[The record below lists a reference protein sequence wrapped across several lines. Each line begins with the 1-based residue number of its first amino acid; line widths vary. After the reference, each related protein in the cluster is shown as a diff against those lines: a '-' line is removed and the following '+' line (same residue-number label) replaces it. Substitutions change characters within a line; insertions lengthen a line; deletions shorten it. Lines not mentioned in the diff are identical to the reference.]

1 MTIYTPN
8 PILPSTKKSE
18 TVILLHGIWMK
29 GPYLY
34 LLAKRL
40 RAQGYR
46 ATCFSYRSL
55 QNSPSKTVAHLYHHI
70 EGLEAE
76 ITHFVGHSLGGL
88 LIQRLFEIYPKQRP
102 GRVVTLGSP
111 FTGSI
116 VAQRLYTHPLGRH
129 LLGRSTEDGLL
140 IESLPPWQFTQKL
153 GSVAGTWNFGI
164 GQFITRLPYP
174 NDGMVSVAETKL
186 PGMADHCLVNTNHAG
201 LPLSSIVAQRIVTF
215 LRYGCFTQ

>member
-1 MTIYTPN
+1 MVYTPSST
-8 PILPSTKKSE
+8 LPAAKKPE
-18 TVILLHGIWMK
+18 TVVLLHGIWMK

-46 ATCFSYRSL
+46 TICFSYRSL
-55 QNSPSKTVAHLYHHI
+55 QDSPHKTIACLHRRI

-88 LIQRLFEIYPKQRP
+88 LVQRLFEIYPEQKP
-102 GRVVTLGSP
+102 GRIVALGSP

-116 VAQRLYTHPLGRH
+116 VAQRLYTHRLGRC

-140 IESLPPWQFTQKL
+140 IESVPPWQFTQKL
-153 GSVAGTWNFGI
+153 GVIAGTWNCGI
-164 GQFITRLPYP
+164 GQLITRLPYP
-174 NDGMVSVAETKL
+174 NDGMVGVIETKL
-186 PGMADHCLVNTNHAG
+186 PGMTDHHLVKSNHTG
-201 LPLSSIVAQRIVTF
+201 LPLSSTVAQLIVTF
-215 LRYGCFTQ
+215 LRYGHFTE

>member
-1 MTIYTPN
+1 MTIYTSN
-8 PILPSTKKSE
+8 SILPSTKKPE

-40 RAQGYR
+40 RTQGYR
-46 ATCFSYRSL
+46 AICFSYRSL
-55 QNSPSKTVAHLYHHI
+55 QNNPSKTVAHLYHRI
-70 EGLEAE
+70 EDLEAE

-116 VAQRLYTHPLGRH
+116 VAQRLYANRLGRH

-140 IESLPPWQFTQKL
+140 IESLPPWQFTQNL
-153 GSVAGTWNFGI
+153 GSIAGTWDFGI
-164 GQFITRLPYP
+164 GQLITRLPHP

-186 PGMADHCLVNTNHAG
+186 SGMTDHCLVNTNHAG
-201 LPLSSIVAQRIVTF
+201 LPLSSAVAQLTVNF
-215 LRYGCFTQ
+215 LRYGRFIR

>member
-1 MTIYTPN
+1 MTINTPN
-8 PILPSTKKSE
+8 PILPSAKKLE

-40 RAQGYR
+40 REQGYQ
-46 ATCFSYRSL
+46 AVCFSYRSL
-55 QNSPSKTVAHLYHHI
+55 QDSPSKTIACLHQRI
-70 EGLEAE
+70 EDLEAE

-102 GRVVTLGSP
+102 GQIVALGSP

-116 VAQRLYTHPLGRH
+116 VAQRLYANRLGRY

-140 IESLPPWQFTQKL
+140 IESLPPWQFTQNL
-153 GSVAGTWNFGI
+153 GSIAGTWNFGI
-164 GQFITRLPYP
+164 GQLITRLPHP

-186 PGMADHCLVNTNHAG
+186 SGMTDHCLVSTNHAG
-201 LPLSSIVAQRIVTF
+201 LPFSSAVAQLTVNF
-215 LRYGCFTQ
+215 LRYGHFIR